1 MSAMKNGGEGIE
13 PEAVDVRDP
22 QRFAYLGT
30 NRSIIVR
37 RSLLATALGS
47 IPVPVVD
54 DYVAGRVLAG
64 LLMRVA
70 EQRKVD
76 LPQGSAE
83 LLADPRES
91 STIRHATVT
100 AITLVALRLAWRKF
114 SALMAASQGAEEM
127 ATTFQFATLFD
138 HYCAKLHVGG
148 AIDRKRAYYLRKA
161 IHETVE
167 RTEKSTLVAGFRDGA
182 RVLGRSLLEAPRWL
196 TTRLTTLAQ
205 RWVATRGNPDA
216 TFDPAADVAAA
227 GETKWLDRATQAVE
241 SRLGGIG
248 HDYLSV
254 LVDDFERRWN
264 AILAAQAAEEK
275 AGQKAGENA
284 GEIPGTKTPPPA
296 SGSN

>member
-1 MSAMKNGGEGIE
+1 MSASKNGSEGVE
-13 PEAVDVRDP
+13 PEHVVAYDP
-22 QRFAYLGT
+22 QRFAYLAA

-54 DYVAGRVLAG
+54 DYIAGRVLAG

-91 STIRHATVT
+91 STMRHATIT
-100 AITLVALRLAWRKF
+100 AISLVALRMAWNKF
-114 SALMAASQGAEEM
+114 SALLQVSQGAEEM
-127 ATTFQFATLFD
+127 ATNFQFATLFD

-148 AIDRKRAYYLRKA
+148 AVDRKQAYQLRKA
-161 IHETVE
+161 MHETVE
-167 RTEKSTLVAGFRDGA
+167 HMEKAALVSVFRDGA

-196 TTRLTTLAQ
+196 TNRLGTLAQ
-205 RWVATRGNPDA
+205 RWVATRGNAEA
-216 TFDPAADVAAA
+216 TFDPAADVAET

-241 SRLGGIG
+241 ARLAGLG
-248 HDYLSV
+248 HDYLAV
-254 LVDDFERRWN
+254 LIDGFERRW
-264 AILAAQAAEEK
+264 AAAQAAAQTAQTGGDK
-275 AGQKAGENA
+275 P
-284 GEIPGTKTPPPA
+284 PGPA
-296 SGSN
+296 AGSN